1 PNELCRYNFDGDP
14 LVGGDGWRA
23 YDCGVLLAAP
33 LVAAP
38 DAMPGLTIP
47 GDPTMGHPDD
57 MAPMPGM
64 AIQN

>member
-1 PNELCRYNFDGDP
+1 MSCADTTSTVTHLSAVMAGAPTI
-14 LVGGDGWRA
+14 A
-23 YDCGVLLAAP
+23 GVLLAAP

-38 DAMPGLTIP
+38 DAMPGVTIP
-47 GDPTMGHPDD
+47 GVPTMGHPDD

>member
-1 PNELCRYNFDGDP
+1 MSAVMAGAPTI
-14 LVGGDGWRA
+14 A
-23 YDCGVLLAAP
+23 GVLLAAP

-38 DAMPGLTIP
+38 DAMPGVTIP

-57 MAPMPGM
+57 MPPMPGM